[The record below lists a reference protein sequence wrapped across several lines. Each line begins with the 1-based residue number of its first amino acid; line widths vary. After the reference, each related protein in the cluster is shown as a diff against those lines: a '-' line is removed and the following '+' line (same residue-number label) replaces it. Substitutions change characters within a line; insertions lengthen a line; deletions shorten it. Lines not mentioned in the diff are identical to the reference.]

1 MWGKIVKGIGVTAFW
16 MMAALLMGASSASA
30 AKFWNTKT
38 TYKTTKGDFKFYSYL
53 SCDGEEAWIYKV
65 AAKKKGDSPK
75 KLIFPKEVKKK
86 KVTRL
91 GAKQPVDCDGGYN
104 IFGAWE
110 ERFHGIDGS
119 ALVSEEIKTISMPDS
134 VTEIVDDA
142 FCAML
147 SLEKVKISENV
158 TSIDH
163 GTFADCRKL
172 REVRLP
178 GKLKDFDKSCFEDC
192 KKLERITMSPKN
204 KKYAVKNNVFLTN
217 GGKNLYWVIPNIT
230 KVKIPDS
237 VTTIEENAFK
247 DCRAVT
253 VRLGKKLKNFQADT
267 VTGGKIKNV
276 EIGKNR
282 YFAKHKNCIY
292 RKKDKTLFIGIAK
305 NRKLVVS
312 EKVKRI
318 TNEASVCGDR
328 VQFNGLKVLDIP
340 ASVTWLGKRW
350 LKGFGFC
357 SPEKTYFRGKKPPQ
371 LETGKADIYD
381 VLPAFGE
388 VYVPKKSLRT
398 YQNWYKSAGEYQYI
412 KKHNW
417 KTF

>member
-16 MMAALLMGASSASA
+16 MMAALLMGANFASA
-30 AKFWNTKT
+30 AKFWDTKT

-142 FCAML
+142 FCGML

-172 REVRLP
+172 REIRLL
-178 GKLKDFDKSCFEDC
+178 GKLKNFDKSCFEDC

-237 VTTIEENAFK
+237 VTTIEENAFN
-247 DCRAVT
+247 DSRAVT
-253 VRLGKKLKNFQADT
+253 VQLGKNLKNFQENT
-267 VTGGKIKNV
+267 VTGGKIENI

-292 RKKDKTLFIGIAK
+292 RKKDKTLVIGIAK
-305 NRKLVVS
+305 NRKLVIS

-318 TNEASVCGDR
+318 TNEASVCGEK
-328 VQFNGLKVLDIP
+328 VQSKGLKVLDIP
-340 ASVTWLGKRW
+340 ASVSWLGKNW
-350 LKGFGFC
+350 LEGFGFG
-357 SPEKTYFRGKKPPQ
+357 SPKKTYFRGKKPPK
-371 LETGKADIYD
+371 LEIMGDAGYTM
-381 VLPAFGE
+381 LPVWGE
-388 VYVPKKSLRT
+388 VYVPKKSLKA
-398 YQNWYKSAGEYQYI
+398 YQNWYKSSGEYEYI
-412 KKHNW
+412 DKDDW